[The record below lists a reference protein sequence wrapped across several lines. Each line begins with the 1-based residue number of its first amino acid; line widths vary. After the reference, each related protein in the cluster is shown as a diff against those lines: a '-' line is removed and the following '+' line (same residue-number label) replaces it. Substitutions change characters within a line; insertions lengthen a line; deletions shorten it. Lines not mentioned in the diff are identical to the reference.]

1 MFKGLT
7 VLDCHG
13 HMSTPPEFRAY
24 GYNLIANRSPHAPR
38 LSIDESRLRL
48 SLQRHLSMLDERN
61 IDVQLISP
69 RPVAMMH
76 WEQPFIVHNWTRVTN
91 DVIKQICDLEPE
103 RFIGVAQLPQTKE
116 EDTSHCLRE
125 LQRSVNELGFVAA
138 MVNPDPGADRACPG
152 LNDPYW
158 FPLYE
163 AAEDLQVPLIIHP
176 SISRDPRLAIVP
188 SSYQYNNL
196 TEEALAILLLKHS
209 DVFDRYPRLRV
220 VVCHGGGALPRMLEG
235 APPSGQTGGG
245 QAMTQ
250 TATTQTA
257 MTQTATTQTAT
268 TRTRGEPDEESG
280 RDLRAN
286 LFVDTCAYN
295 PVFLEAVIRQYG
307 ADNVVFGTEVPG
319 SGTGALNVETGR
331 PSDDLLPV
339 LERFAFLAEDAL
351 KKILHDNLLTVFPRA
366 AKTSA
371 VA

>member
-1 MFKGLT
+1 MFRGFA

-24 GYNLIANRSPHAPR
+24 AYNLIALRSPRAPR

-48 SLQRHLSMLDERN
+48 SLGRHLSMLDERN

-91 DVIKQICDLEPE
+91 DVIKQICDLEPQ
-103 RFIGVAQLPQTKE
+103 RFIGVAQLPQTRE
-116 EDTSHCLRE
+116 EDTSHCLPE
-125 LQRSVNELGFVAA
+125 LLRSVNELGFVGAT
-138 MVNPDPGADRACPG
+138 VNPDPGADRTCPG

-176 SISRDPRLAIVP
+176 SISRDPRLAIIP

-196 TEEALAILLLKHS
+196 TEEALAMLLLKHS

-235 APPSGQTGGG
+235 APSSGQAGGG

-250 TATTQTA
+250 GPTA
-257 MTQTATTQTAT
+257 
-268 TRTRGEPDEESG
+268 RDEQEDEGG
-280 RDLRAN
+280 RDFKEN
-286 LFVDTCAYN
+286 LFVDSCAYN
-295 PVFLEAVIRQYG
+295 PNFLEAVIKQYG
-307 ADNVVFGTEVPG
+307 AGNVVFGTEIPG
-319 SGTGALNVETGR
+319 SGTSALNVQTGR

-339 LERFAFLAEDAL
+339 LESFAFLSDDEL
-351 KKILHDNLLTVFPRA
+351 EKILHGNFVNVFPRA
-366 AKTSA
+366 TKSPALA
-371 VA
+371 

>member
-1 MFKGLT
+1 MFRGFT

-24 GYNLIANRSPHAPR
+24 GYSLISNRSPRAPR

-48 SLQRHLSMLDERN
+48 SLGRHLSMLDERN

-91 DVIKQICDLEPE
+91 DVIKQICDLEPA

-116 EDTSHCLRE
+116 EDTSHCLGE

-138 MVNPDPGADRACPG
+138 MVNPDPGADRSYPG
-152 LNDPYW
+152 LNDPSW

-163 AAEDLQVPLIIHP
+163 AAEDLQVPLIVHP
-176 SISRDPRLAIVP
+176 SITRDPRLSIVP

-209 DVFDRYPRLRV
+209 DVFDRYPRLRM

-235 APPSGQTGGG
+235 APSSGQTGGG
-245 QAMTQ
+245 QAMTP
-250 TATTQTA
+250 TAT
-257 MTQTATTQTAT
+257 
-268 TRTRGEPDEESG
+268 RGAEPDEEEG
-280 RDLRAN
+280 RDLKAN

-295 PVFLEAVIRQYG
+295 PIFLEAVLKQYG
-307 ADNVVFGTEVPG
+307 AGNVIFGTEVPG

-339 LERFAFLAEDAL
+339 LERFAFLTDDEL
-351 KKILHDNLLTVFPRA
+351 KQILHDNLLSIFPLA

-371 VA
+371 LAG

>member
-1 MFKGLT
+1 
-7 VLDCHG
+7 
-13 HMSTPPEFRAY
+13 MSTPPEFRAY

-48 SLQRHLSMLDERN
+48 SLSRHLSMLDERN
-61 IDVQLISP
+61 VDVQLISP

-116 EDTSHCLRE
+116 EDTSHCLAE
-125 LQRSVNELGFVAA
+125 LRRCVDELGFVAA
-138 MVNPDPGADRACPG
+138 MVNPDPGADRTCPG
-152 LNDPYW
+152 VNDAYW

-163 AAEDLQVPLIIHP
+163 AAEDLRVPLIVHP

-196 TEEALAILLLKHS
+196 TEEALVMLLLKHS

-220 VVCHGGGALPRMLEG
+220 VVCHGGGALSRMLEG
-235 APPSGQTGGG
+235 APPSGQAGGG

-250 TATTQTA
+250 AA
-257 MTQTATTQTAT
+257 PA
-268 TRTRGEPDEESG
+268 RTGPDEESG
-280 RDLRAN
+280 RDFKAN
-286 LFVDTCAYN
+286 LFVDTCAYS
-295 PVFLEAVIRQYG
+295 PIFLEAVIKQYG
-307 ADNVVFGTEVPG
+307 PESVIFGTEVPG
-319 SGTGALNVETGR
+319 SGTGALNVQTGR

-339 LERFAFLAEDAL
+339 LESFAFLSDDDL
-351 KKILHDNLLTVFPRA
+351 RKILHDNFVNVFARA
-366 AKTSA
+366 AKTRA
-371 VA
+371 LG